1 VKKFTSNFLSWLK
14 VFGGWGGWLLVS
26 WAFVNLLYPV
36 FIQNAGA
43 LVGTAFATLL
53 STAVCWTLL
62 EKIIS
67 KGADWLKLEVVSN
80 QTQKILAWVL
90 GRGGEE
96 LLIQKFIFCFLGPA
110 IIFLTVSFFFD
121 PMIATLF
128 FRKGDVKKPLSKND
142 KLIFAWSA
150 LLCNIIWLVRS
161 FGTIQVYEYLSR

>member
-1 VKKFTSNFLSWLK
+1 MKKFTSNFLSWLK

-26 WAFVNLLYPV
+26 GAFVNLLYPV

-62 EKIIS
+62 GKIIS
-67 KGADWLKLEVVSN
+67 KGADWLKLEVVTS

-121 PMIATLF
+121 PMTVTLF
-128 FRKGDVKKPLSKND
+128 SRKGDVSKPLSRND
-142 KLIFAWSA
+142 KLIFAWSV
-150 LLCNIIWLVRS
+150 LLCNAFWLVRS
-161 FGTIQVYEYLSR
+161 FGTIQMCKYLFH